1 MAIKAY
7 IQVPSKGNSVTAT
20 QNTQSVSVQQNTPN
34 QVSILDR
41 QSIAGIQGAA
51 DKHATLSLNINQWS
65 AVGSEHE
72 VTLSHNLNKKPS
84 VTCVDS
90 FNQVLQP
97 EVVYIDDNTVKLIV
111 RAQFSGKIHFN

>member
-1 MAIKAY
+1 MSNNVSIHTNRISVSTQLQAK
-7 IQVPSKGNSVTAT
+7 NSVT
-20 QNTQSVSVQQNTPN
+20 VVE
-34 QVSILDR
+34 R
-41 QSIAGIQGAA
+41 GSIAGIAA
-51 DKHATLSLNINQWS
+51 ASDAHTTLTLNVNQWVT
-65 AVGSEHE
+65 AGTEKE
-72 VTLSHNLNKKPS
+72 VTLVHGLNKRPA